1 MGISCIVLIQ
11 DMTSSLSRAKL
22 SAGER
27 ELRSQLAQMVSSKR
41 FLRGALSERSSKCGK
56 LNCRCATGEG
66 HASLYLVQNEK
77 GKIRQI
83 CVPKDLHEIVRKAV
97 GEFQQMQSLL
107 QEVSELEWKRLQIE
121 KRSSRSD
128 V

>member
-1 MGISCIVLIQ
+1 
-11 DMTSSLSRAKL
+11 MTSSLSRAKL

-27 ELRSQLAQMVSSKR
+27 ELRSQLAQMVSNKR

-56 LNCRCATGEG
+56 RNCRCATGEG
-66 HASLYLVQNEK
+66 HASLYLVQNEN

-83 CVPKDLHEIVRKAV
+83 CVPKDLHELVRKAV
-97 GEFQQMQSLL
+97 GEFQQMQGLL